1 MKTAIF
7 FQKLLTFFF
16 ICTAINAT
24 AWPIDSVYWNKSVTP
39 HTLYV
44 KLTKDYATR
53 HLWGQVKF
61 NLTKDTLIAEYHFL
75 QCFGPAAVL
84 PWDTTF
90 ILTSSVD
97 TPLYHLA
104 VREYWDTSTV
114 TLGCYDTVP
123 AMAELYIGY
132 SGSVGLSVYE
142 QIQLLSLY
150 PNPTSSVLHIN
161 PNYGVEVYQLKLL
174 NSLGQR
180 MNINSNDSMKSI
192 NISHLPKGLYLLRI
206 ETSRGV
212 ISRRIQKE

>member
-1 MKTAIF
+1 MNAI
-7 FQKLLTFFF
+7 
-16 ICTAINAT
+16 
-24 AWPIDSVYWNKSVTP
+24 AWPIDSVFWNKSVTP

-44 KLTKDYATR
+44 RTSKNFGTR
-53 HLWGQVKF
+53 HLWGQVNF

-75 QCFGPAAVL
+75 SCSGPAAL
-84 PWDTTF
+84 QKWDTTF
-90 ILTSSVD
+90 VLTSSVD
-97 TPLYHLA
+97 TPLYHLS
-104 VREYWDTSTV
+104 VREYFDTNTV
-114 TLGCYDTVP
+114 IPDCYDTIP
-123 AMAELYIGY
+123 AMGEVYIGY

-180 MNINSNDSMKSI
+180 MNINSNDDMKSI
-192 NISHLPKGLYLLRI
+192 NISHLPKGLYLLRL
-206 ETSRGV
+206 ETSRGI